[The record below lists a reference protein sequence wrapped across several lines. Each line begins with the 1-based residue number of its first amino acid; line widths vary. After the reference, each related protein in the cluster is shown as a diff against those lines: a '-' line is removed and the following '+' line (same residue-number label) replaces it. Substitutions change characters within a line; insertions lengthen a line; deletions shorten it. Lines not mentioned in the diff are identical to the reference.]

1 METAIFLALL
11 AAIVAA
17 LVWLRSWRSRRSL
30 ADKLAA
36 RPSLEFEDFYKKFYD
51 GKLNRETVRTLL
63 NNVASEFKVP
73 ADKLLATDRF
83 EVELKQPVGHEFDAG
98 IDLLP
103 MQVELLARSKGGMVK
118 AESITTV
125 DDYITQMARFGG
137 VKDTFGL

>member
-1 METAIFLALL
+1 MENVIFLALL

-17 LVWLRSWRSRRSL
+17 LVWFRSWRSRQTL
-30 ADKLAA
+30 ADKLSK

-51 GKLNRETVRTLL
+51 GKLNRETVRPLL
-63 NNVASEFKVP
+63 NKVADEFKVP
-73 ADKLLATDRF
+73 ADKLLPTDRF
-83 EVELKQPVGHEFDAG
+83 DVELKQPVGHEFDTG
-98 IDLLP
+98 LDLLP

-137 VKDTFGL
+137 VKDTFGS